1 MSRAGSRSAHL
12 IDPTHQAKLDDPVV
26 LDTVSTVLSGF
37 IAVWDE
43 PTKQAIQECAAGATS
58 TSTIEN
64 EILYLR
70 AFTIVF
76 GLGQHLGDTK
86 IKSEILDR
94 FQGRVAN
101 LLPDAQT
108 FLGRASDYTRA
119 LEAAEPDDVPRQ
131 IGIVFAQHCGK
142 HGDAGKIELAEK
154 QFRAL
159 SAVLLQFLQD
169 AAA

>member
-1 MSRAGSRSAHL
+1 MTDQLDHL
-12 IDPTHQAKLDDPVV
+12 TVARQAKLDDPVL

-43 PTKQAIQECAAGATS
+43 PTKQAIQGCSSDGVSS
-58 TSTIEN
+58 TTIQN

-94 FQGRVAN
+94 FHGRVAN
-101 LLPDAQT
+101 LLPHAQT
-108 FLGRASDYTRA
+108 FLGRSADYTVA
-119 LEAAEPDDVPRQ
+119 VEASGPDDVGRQ
-131 IGIVFAQHCGK
+131 VGIVFAQHCGK
-142 HGDAGKIELAEK
+142 HGDPGLIDLAEK
-154 QFRAL
+154 QYSVL
-159 SAVLLQFLQD
+159 STVLLQFFLD
-169 AAA
+169 ATH